1 MACKGT
7 KRGHQTRPDRRQ
19 VAGASAQ
26 GRQISPT
33 LRLSLHHMTHEA
45 ELVDNQFARSRTVNC
60 GSLGRNDESV
70 DARGRGGAAL
80 VADRLHPPVI
90 SPASV
95 DRPKW
100 VHRRQGAISGPSFPS
115 GNRHS
120 PARSRRPCSSQKGL
134 ARRWARRAAHR
145 RAAAAASLPPW
156 RSAAACV
163 PPAASLRPP
172 EAPPPPPG
180 PRRRPAPR
188 RAARIRSRCGPPARR
203 ARPACAVPSARC
215 PRALRERRS
224 ARARWCRP
232 ACRR

>member
-134 ARRWARRAAHR
+134 ARRWARRAAHLKREGERERGSCDRTR
-145 RAAAAASLPPW
+145 REGEGGSSGAPPRSSSCEPASVAAS
-156 RSAAACV
+156 RSV
-163 PPAASLRPP
+163 RP
-172 EAPPPPPG
+172 
-180 PRRRPAPR
+180 
-188 RAARIRSRCGPPARR
+188 SRCITAT
-203 ARPACAVPSARC
+203 A
-215 PRALRERRS
+215 
-224 ARARWCRP
+224 
-232 ACRR
+232 